1 MRVATKRWGEIT
13 IKKQGKGKNKFD
25 KTKSFSIEESRY
37 NYTIEELKEIFQI
50 IINLTEKYPFNDLN
64 KSLNIMAEKEE

>member
-1 MRVATKRWGEIT
+1 MRVSTKRWGEIT
-13 IKKQGKGKNKFD
+13 IKKQGTGKNKFD
-25 KTKSFSIEESRY
+25 KTKSFSIDESRY

-50 IINLTEKYPFNDLN
+50 VIDLTEQYPFNDLN